1 MASEPELPITTAATI
16 SGTTITAAPEKRH
29 RSVFEVQENFF
40 DSCSLLPSPHS
51 LTPSSSEITNN
62 SALETV
68 DEPDPDAEEKRSQNV
83 ASRWTCNICKTEFE
97 SLKDQRSHFKSDIH
111 RFNVIPVLSLIS
123 MDSHL
128 LNFSKKFENL
138 KLFKME

>member
-1 MASEPELPITTAATI
+1 MASEPKLPITAAATT
-16 SGTTITAAPEKRH
+16 SASTITAASEKLH

-40 DSCSLLPSPHS
+40 DSCNLLPSPHS
-51 LTPSSSEITNN
+51 LTPSSSETSIN

-68 DEPDPDAEEKRSQNV
+68 DEPDPDAEEGRSQNV
-83 ASRWTCNICKTEFE
+83 ASRWTCNTCKTEFE

-111 RFNVIPVLSLIS
+111 RFNVILVLSLIS
-123 MDSHL
+123 MDSL
-128 LNFSKKFENL
+128 IEFFKKFENI